1 VVANWVYVCG
11 RMTARLHPEHVR
23 LGPGRLLRMATLVA
37 FHAHPDDECLLQ
49 SGSLAKAV
57 HDGHRVVVVYAT
69 QGEVGEAPDGLLA
82 PGESLVERRRA
93 EAMRS
98 AEALGV
104 HRVAWLGYRD
114 SGMMGTPDNEDPRC
128 FWRADLEKAA
138 ARVAE
143 ILREE
148 SADVLTIYDENGNYG
163 HPDHIQVHRVGSRAA
178 ELAATPHV
186 LEATISRA
194 HVKALIAD
202 AAAAGHHVGD
212 APDLE
217 DESVIFGVPDEAIT
231 TVVDVSDFLDRKRAA
246 IAAHASQVHDTGLF
260 LAMPPDAFRA
270 ALGTEFY
277 IRRGV
282 PAGHRDYDVFTG
294 VESAAPR

>member
-1 VVANWVYVCG
+1 
-11 RMTARLHPEHVR
+11 
-23 LGPGRLLRMATLVA
+23 MATLVA

-69 QGEVGEAPDGLLA
+69 RGEVGEAPDGLLE
-82 PGESLVERRRA
+82 PGESLVERRMA

-104 HRVAWLGYRD
+104 HRVVWLGYRD
-114 SGMMGTPDNEDPRC
+114 SGMMGTPDNDDPRC
-128 FWRADLEKAA
+128 FWRADAEDAA

-148 SADVLTIYDENGNYG
+148 SADVLTIYDQNGNYG

-178 ELAATPHV
+178 VLAGTPHV

-202 AAAAGHHVGD
+202 AVAAGQHIGD

-217 DESVIFGVPDEAIT
+217 DESVIFGVPDDAIT
-231 TVVDVSDFLDRKRAA
+231 TVVDVGDFLDRKRAA

-260 LAMPPDAFRA
+260 LSMPPEVFRA
-270 ALGTEFY
+270 AMGTEFY
-277 IRRGV
+277 IRRGA
-282 PAGHRDYDVFTG
+282 PAGHRDHDVFAG
-294 VESAAPR
+294 VEPAASR

>member
-1 VVANWVYVCG
+1 M
-11 RMTARLHPEHVR
+11 RI
-23 LGPGRLLRMATLVA
+23 GPGRLLGMATLVA

-69 QGEVGEAPDGLLA
+69 RGEVGESPDGLLE
-82 PGESLVERRRA
+82 PGESLVERRMA

-114 SGMMGTPDNEDPRC
+114 SGMMGTPDNDDPRC
-128 FWRADLEKAA
+128 FWRADLEDAA

-143 ILREE
+143 ILQEE
-148 SADVLTIYDENGNYG
+148 SADVLTIYDENGTYG

-178 ELAATPHV
+178 ELAGTPHV
-186 LEATISRA
+186 LEATVSRA
-194 HVKALIAD
+194 HVKALIDD
-202 AAAAGHHVGD
+202 AAAAGEQI
-212 APDLE
+212 A
-217 DESVIFGVPDEAIT
+217 DESLVFGVPDEAIT
-231 TVVDVSDFLDRKRAA
+231 TVVDVGDFLDRKRAA
-246 IAAHASQVHDTGLF
+246 IAAHASQVHDTGPF
-260 LAMPPDAFRA
+260 LAMPPEVFRA

-277 IRRGV
+277 IRRGA
-282 PAGHRDYDVFTG
+282 PADHRDHDVFAG
-294 VESAAPR
+294 VEPAASR

>member
-1 VVANWVYVCG
+1 
-11 RMTARLHPEHVR
+11 MLP
-23 LGPGRLLRMATLVA
+23 MATLVA

-57 HDGHRVVVVYAT
+57 HDGHRVVVLYAT
-69 QGEVGEAPDGLLA
+69 RGEVGEVPDGLLE
-82 PGESLVERRRA
+82 PGETLVERRMA

-114 SGMMGTPDNEDPRC
+114 SGMMGTADNDDPRS
-128 FWRADLEKAA
+128 FWRADVEEAA
-138 ARVAE
+138 TRVVA

-148 SADVLTIYDENGNYG
+148 AADVLTIYDQNGNYG

-178 ELAATPHV
+178 ELAGTPHV

-194 HVKALIAD
+194 HIKALIAD
-202 AAAAGHHVGD
+202 AAAAGQPVDG
-212 APDLE
+212 APDLD
-217 DESVIFGVPDEAIT
+217 DESVVFGMPDEAIT
-231 TVVDVSDFLDRKRAA
+231 TVVDVRDFLDRKRAA
-246 IAAHASQVHDTGLF
+246 ISAHASQVQDTGPF
-260 LAMPPDAFRA
+260 LAMPPEAFRA
-270 ALGTEFY
+270 AMGTEFY

-282 PAGHRDYDVFTG
+282 PAGHRDHDVFAG
-294 VESAAPR
+294 VDSVAVR

>member
-1 VVANWVYVCG
+1 M
-11 RMTARLHPEHVR
+11 RI
-23 LGPGRLLRMATLVA
+23 GPGRLLGMATLVA

-69 QGEVGEAPDGLLA
+69 RGEVGESPDGLLE
-82 PGESLVERRRA
+82 PGESLVERRMA

-114 SGMMGTPDNEDPRC
+114 SGMMGTPDNDDPRC
-128 FWRADLEKAA
+128 FWRADLEDAA

-143 ILREE
+143 ILQEE
-148 SADVLTIYDENGNYG
+148 SADVLTIYDENGTYG

-178 ELAATPHV
+178 ELAGTPHV

-194 HVKALIAD
+194 HVKALIDD
-202 AAAAGHHVGD
+202 AAAAGEQI
-212 APDLE
+212 A
-217 DESVIFGVPDEAIT
+217 DESLVFGVPDEAIT
-231 TVVDVSDFLDRKRAA
+231 TVVDVGDFLDRKRAA
-246 IAAHASQVHDTGLF
+246 IAAHASQVHDTGPF
-260 LAMPPDAFRA
+260 LAMPPEVFRA

-277 IRRGV
+277 IRRGA
-282 PAGHRDYDVFTG
+282 PADHRDHDVFAG
-294 VESAAPR
+294 VEPAASR

>member
-1 VVANWVYVCG
+1 
-11 RMTARLHPEHVR
+11 MTAGLHLDRMWV
-23 LGPGRLLRMATLVA
+23 GPGRLLPMATLVA

-57 HDGHRVVVVYAT
+57 HEGHRVVVVYAT
-69 QGEVGEAPDGLLA
+69 RGEVGEAPDGLLE
-82 PGESLVERRRA
+82 PGESLVERRMA

-114 SGMMGTPDNEDPRC
+114 SGMMGTPDNDDPRC
-128 FWRADLEKAA
+128 FWRADVEVAA
-138 ARVAE
+138 AMVAE

-178 ELAATPHV
+178 ELAGTPHV
-186 LEATISRA
+186 LEATISRE
-194 HVKALIAD
+194 HVKALIAN
-202 AAAAGHHVGD
+202 AAAAGQRIGD

-217 DESVIFGVPDEAIT
+217 DESVVFGVPDDAIT
-231 TVVDVSDFLDRKRAA
+231 TVVDVGDFLDRKRAA

-260 LAMPPDAFRA
+260 LAMPPDVFRVA
-270 ALGTEFY
+270 MGTEFY
-277 IRRGV
+277 IRRGA
-282 PAGHRDYDVFTG
+282 PAGHRDHDVFAG
-294 VESAAPR
+294 VETAASG